1 MATRFYGVSI
11 IGIVLTDKDLRVSDE
26 TSGETAQTTNITHV
40 LIHTLPMG
48 FSKQAKWMVSLDGF
62 GKTQQAF

>member
-26 TSGETAQTTNITHV
+26 TSGETVQTTNITHV
-40 LIHTLPMG
+40 LIHTHSQWGSANKLNG
-48 FSKQAKWMVSLDGF
+48 WSR
-62 GKTQQAF
+62 